1 MSLKTLSLAVA
12 FLLPVAAAGFSCTA
26 GPMDAAEGRMVIAQ
40 RWNLWNDP
48 QGDLVKPDG
57 VTRPQPA
64 KPSVAPPTAEIKPS
78 VEAKPPAGAPMNAR
92 KTSVADNVAAPD
104 ASKEAPAAKPD
115 VAPRGTV
122 ADAAG
127 ADYIIGIGD
136 VLDISVWKDEALTKS
151 VIVLP
156 DGKISFPLIGKVEA
170 AGKMVSQLREELE
183 SKLARWVTDLV
194 LSVDVRQINSMTI
207 YVIGRVHAPGRFAL
221 NGNVSVLQALAI
233 AGGFTPFANRDK
245 VKIFR
250 QDGDKTKVLPFRYSD
265 VADGKKLEENIMLHR
280 GDVIVVP

>member
-1 MSLKTLSLAVA
+1 MALKSLSLAFA
-12 FLLPVAAAGFSCTA
+12 FLLPVAAPGFVYAA
-26 GPMDAAEGRMVIAQ
+26 GPMGATEGRIVTAQ

-48 QGDLVKPDG
+48 QGDLVKPEG
-57 VTRPQPA
+57 V
-64 KPSVAPPTAEIKPS
+64 
-78 VEAKPPAGAPMNAR
+78 
-92 KTSVADNVAAPD
+92 
-104 ASKEAPAAKPD
+104 KEPPAAKSSGVKPKTGD
-115 VAPRGTV
+115 AGGKESERT
-122 ADAAG
+122 AAG
-127 ADYIIGIGD
+127 PDYVIGAGD

-156 DGKISFPLIGKVEA
+156 DGQITFPLIGKVEA
-170 AGKMVSQLREELE
+170 AGKKVSQLKEEME
-183 SKLARWVTDLV
+183 SKLARYVTDLV
-194 LSVDVRQINSMTI
+194 LSVEVKQINSMTI
-207 YVIGRVHAPGRFAL
+207 YVIGRVNAPGRFAL

-250 QDGDKTKVLPFRYSD
+250 QDGGKTKVLPFRYSD